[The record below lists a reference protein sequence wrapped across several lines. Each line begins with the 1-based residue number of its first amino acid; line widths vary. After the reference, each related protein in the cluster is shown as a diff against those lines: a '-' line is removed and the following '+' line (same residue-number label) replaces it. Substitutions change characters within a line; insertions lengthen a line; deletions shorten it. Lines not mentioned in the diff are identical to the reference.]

1 MIYLIMKMFVYLA
14 VALLAGFGAGWLTR
28 NLMAAKKEDELHRTV
43 SETKS
48 RMPQFESL
56 MRTRDEQMKTLRQE
70 LKDKDARI
78 GELHEEM
85 DAQDKTLKE
94 KDRELKSANN
104 RLASFDVDDEAGSAA
119 AGADTELS
127 EVDMSGGAPLDYS
140 EDYSE
145 DYAQD
150 YSGVD
155 SDGTAGADLA
165 TEVRR
170 LEGEVERL
178 RQHEQ
183 GLQAELRIARS
194 ASDSATTA
202 SSTSAMEEVLRTEV
216 QELESRL
223 RQTAQEHDRLA
234 KALEQEKRK
243 VVELER
249 ERDLQN
255 RSLQV
260 LHQQLELAR
269 ENGGQAASG

>member
-48 RMPQFESL
+48 RVPQFESL

-70 LKDKDARI
+70 LKEKDARI

-85 DAQDKTLKE
+85 DAQDKTLKD

-104 RLASFDVDDEAGSAA
+104 RLASFDIEDDSDT

-127 EVDMSGGAPLDYS
+127 EVDMSGGAPLDYAG
-140 EDYSE
+140 
-145 DYAQD
+145 DYA
-150 YSGVD
+150 SVA
-155 SDGTAGADLA
+155 SDGAAGEDLA

-183 GLQAELRIARS
+183 GLQTELRIARS
-194 ASDSATTA
+194 ASASAATASATSA
-202 SSTSAMEEVLRTEV
+202 PNSAMEEVLRSEV